1 MWFELQDNRLH
12 IFMPSWAVQID
23 ILALAYYVW
32 LCTPEFSL
40 RALFIEGTVPVLA
53 NFLTTGP
60 G

>member
-1 MWFELQDNRLH
+1 MGG
-12 IFMPSWAVQID
+12 QID
-23 ILALAYYVW
+23 ILALA
-32 LCTPEFSL
+32 LLSIATEFSL